1 SLVDEVW
8 VPSRFVQDAVLL
20 KSSVPI
26 FHAPVPVCLG
36 PTDKFSRTSF
46 SLPERQFLF
55 LWMGDMYSELARKNP
70 LGVIN
75 AFKQAFP
82 EENERAGLVLKIN
95 NADSIHADREA
106 LASIKQEIAG
116 YRNIYLMDR
125 NMTRSEVDAL
135 LAASDCF
142 ISLHRS
148 EGFGLGPAEAMSLGK
163 PAILTNWSG
172 NTDYMTP
179 DNSIGIDYQLIPVD
193 KQHGPY
199 SPDQL

>member
-1 SLVDEVW
+1 TDNIANAKEQVQEKSIQDRYTIDYWFWELPEIPDAWLPAFSLVDEVW
-8 VPSRFVQDAVLL
+8 VPSRFVQNAILL
-20 KSSVPI
+20 KS
-26 FHAPVPVCLG
+26 PVPVFRVPVPVHLG

-55 LWMGDMYSELARKNP
+55 LWMGDMHSDLARKNP

-82 EENERAGLVLKIN
+82 EEDERAGLVLKIN
-95 NADSIHADREA
+95 NADSVHADREA

-148 EGFGLGPAEAMSLGK
+148 EGFGLG
-163 PAILTNWSG
+163 
-172 NTDYMTP
+172 
-179 DNSIGIDYQLIPVD
+179 
-193 KQHGPY
+193 
-199 SPDQL
+199 